1 MTNYATRIVKFKF
14 WINFAV
20 GFHDCGINR
29 IGYLYNIDYRL
40 YSNDLSMGEHY
51 LFNSWFRPYILRIK
65 VTFFRKA
72 RMQLIPGISF
82 RFEIR

>member
-40 YSNDLSMGEHY
+40 YSNDLQIGEHY
-51 LFNSWFRPYILRIK
+51 LVYSWSCPYIQELR
-65 VTFFRKA
+65 
-72 RMQLIPGISF
+72 
-82 RFEIR
+82 